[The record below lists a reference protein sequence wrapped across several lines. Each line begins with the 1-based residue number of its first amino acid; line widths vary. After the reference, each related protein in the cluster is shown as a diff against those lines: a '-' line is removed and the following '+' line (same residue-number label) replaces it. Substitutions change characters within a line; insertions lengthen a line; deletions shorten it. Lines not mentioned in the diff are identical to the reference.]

1 MKFTPNQTFRQRLT
15 SLRSWSRTENCSAF
29 VLISKEEEKAIKKE
43 GNTQQM
49 TLKRMDENTSPDL
62 APLHSYTKDYTVWQH
77 LYFFNVQKHALRIIL
92 LDVKY

>member
-1 MKFTPNQTFRQRLT
+1 MKFTPNQTFKAKT

-62 APLHSYTKDYTVWQH
+62 APLHSYTKDYSVWQH
-77 LYFFNVQKHALRIIL
+77 LYFFNVQKNALRIIL
-92 LDVKY
+92 LDSKY